1 MYLVDIRTKYQF
13 IGTQFFYLTLHK
25 MTTKAPDCI
34 FSRQL
39 LARPLVGNTKS
50 ISYHLRSLNMLR
62 VFYSVRGITR
72 IFKSR
77 VPNSYFKPKSRTQI
91 FRIISIIFPQINGC
105 QKACFQTKGCHGI
118 YGTRANDDPAKCYKN
133 IYLMAYI

>member
-13 IGTQFFYLTLHK
+13 RGTQFFYLTLHK

-62 VFYSVRGITR
+62 VFFSAKVVSR
-72 IFKSR
+72 IHNSR
-77 VPNSYFKPKSRTQI
+77 VLNFYFKP
-91 FRIISIIFPQINGC
+91 
-105 QKACFQTKGCHGI
+105 
-118 YGTRANDDPAKCYKN
+118 
-133 IYLMAYI
+133 

>member
-1 MYLVDIRTKYQF
+1 MTWNKQDKGVFLDFFAPFFTLTLVDIRTKYQF
-13 IGTQFFYLTLHK
+13 RGTQFFYFTLHK

-50 ISYHLRSLNMLR
+50 ISYHLRTLNMLR
-62 VFYSVRGITR
+62 VFYSVRDITR

-77 VPNSYFKPKSRTQI
+77 VSNSYFKPKSRTWI
-91 FRIISIIFPQINGC
+91 FGIISIIIFSNQRVP
-105 QKACFQTKGCHGI
+105 KGMFS
-118 YGTRANDDPAKCYKN
+118 N
-133 IYLMAYI
+133 